1 MANISDLIKAGVIAA
16 GSEIVWNRRVSRTSH
31 SATIN
36 ANGTIT
42 TADGKVH
49 KTPSGAA
56 KHLNDNKP
64 VDGWIAWKM
73 KSTNESIGELRLR
86 LN

>member
-1 MANISDLIKAGVIAA
+1 MYSKFIERLTDRILRG
-16 GSEIVWNRRVSRTSH
+16 IVWNRRVSRTSH

-49 KTPSGAA
+49 RTPSGAA